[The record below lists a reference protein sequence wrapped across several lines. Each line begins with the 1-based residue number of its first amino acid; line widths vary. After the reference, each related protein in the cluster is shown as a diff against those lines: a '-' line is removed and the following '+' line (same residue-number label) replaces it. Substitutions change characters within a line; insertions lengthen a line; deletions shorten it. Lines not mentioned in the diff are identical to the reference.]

1 MPILEVHH
9 IEKHFGATRV
19 LEDISFSMEEGRALA
34 IIGSSGSGKTTLL
47 RCLNFLETPDRGQ
60 ILVRGKTL
68 FDAADPATQRENELN
83 SKIEATRRRAKES
96 AAHAQSQQ
104 RELTIT
110 LKSTQAALEETQK
123 ARDEALATNQSL
135 QLRIEQLT
143 AQLEDA
149 QRRAAENKFTKKLLE
164 AVAQRRE
171 NRQDSGQ
178 TQ

>member
-1 MPILEVHH
+1 MKEEMLTFRERNQRA
-9 IEKHFGATRV
+9 IE
-19 LEDISFSMEEGRALA
+19 
-34 IIGSSGSGKTTLL
+34 
-47 RCLNFLETPDRGQ
+47 Q
-60 ILVRGKTL
+60 VRQE
-68 FDAADPATQRENELN
+68 AAQREAELTN
-83 SKIEATRRRAKES
+83 KAEAARRRAKES
-96 AAHAQSQQ
+96 VSYAHAQQ